1 MEWATEEG
9 PVGELDPLPLPKLS
23 RPSADIGEA
32 APHAAGGDLSAPHWF
47 ASECMIL

>member
-9 PVGELDPLPLPKLS
+9 PVGDVALLPLHKPS

-32 APHAAGGDLSAPHWF
+32 AAGGDLSAPH
-47 ASECMIL
+47 